1 MISSNTHAITTK
13 SLTGDGPARWY
24 RPGGVLP
31 VAHCVQGPFNCIAR
45 NVPVP
50 AVMACVM
57 LYGVARV
64 APAVIAKIVRALV
77 ISALGATLGALA
89 VLLSYD
95 LSPALVLEMDR
106 PVSAAVNG
114 LYGEERVER
123 ETFAWTGKVATL
135 TLQGL
140 DRHAAWSCVIRL
152 RGARADV
159 STLPE
164 VILAIDGVVGTRHQ
178 TSNDFADV
186 RLDLPPADR
195 PGAIVTLAVS
205 NTFVPPGDP
214 RTLGVIVD
222 RWTCAPVNA
231 GWVWAPRRAVGAAA
245 VAGAVFGL
253 AMVVVGAST
262 WATIGL
268 LAAMAALMA
277 IPLSWDL
284 GPFGAYPRVAWRLAL
299 GLAVALAASAAG
311 TRWRLGRPL
320 SGPARFVLCFTAI
333 ALVLKLLA
341 LMHPSKLIIDAV
353 FHAHRVQWILDGRWF
368 FTQPMPSG
376 VRFPY
381 AIGLYV
387 FAAPWTLITG
397 DFVTL
402 LRLIVTISEAAGGL
416 LLYALIRRFWDDR
429 PAGAVAAVLF
439 MLVPRTFE
447 IVGNANM
454 TNAFGQ
460 SAAFA
465 VLGAATVWTLRWR
478 QWTSWTGFMLLTA
491 GALLCHISTFTLL
504 GAILLSLVVAYRLIG
519 GRDLRSPALSILTA
533 MGVAAMLAVA
543 VYYGHFGA
551 AYRSAAR
558 VQAAVDA
565 GAAAALPAPLTT
577 KVADAARLTVAA
589 VGWPMLL
596 LATPGAFLLWR
607 ARRRDRFTL
616 ALVALAATFVVFS
629 MSVILAPVDQS
640 FQRYAAEFFS
650 RVTLATY
657 PVVVTCAAVGSL
669 AAWRAGGLWRMLGA
683 VAMAG
688 TVVVGVREWVQWLR

>member
-1 MISSNTHAITTK
+1 M
-13 SLTGDGPARWY
+13 RY
-24 RPGGVLP
+24 RVT
-31 VAHCVQGPFNCIAR
+31 
-45 NVPVP
+45 
-50 AVMACVM
+50 
-57 LYGVARV
+57 RV

-77 ISALGATLGALA
+77 ISALGAVLGALA
-89 VLLSYD
+89 VLLGYAWN
-95 LSPALVLEMDR
+95 PALVLEMDR
-106 PVSAAVNG
+106 PVSAAATG
-114 LYGEERVER
+114 FYGEERVER
-123 ETFAWTGKVATL
+123 ETFAWTGKAATL
-135 TLQGL
+135 TLPGL
-140 DRHAAWSCVIRL
+140 DRRVAWTCVVRL

-178 TSNDFADV
+178 TSNDFAGV

-205 NTFVPPGDP
+205 NTFIPPGDP

-222 RWTCAPVNA
+222 RWTCTPVSA
-231 GWVWAPRRAVGAAA
+231 GWVQAPRRIVGAAA
-245 VAGAVFGL
+245 MAGAVFGL
-253 AMVVVGAST
+253 AMVAVGAST
-262 WATIGL
+262 WAAIGL
-268 LAAMAALMA
+268 LAAMTALMA

-284 GPFGAYPRVAWRLAL
+284 GPFGHYPGVAWRLAL
-299 GLAVALAASAAG
+299 GLAVALAAVAAG

-333 ALVLKLLA
+333 ALFLKLLV
-341 LMHPSKLIIDAV
+341 LLHPSKLIIDAV

-387 FAAPWTLITG
+387 FAAPWTLITD

-402 LRLIVTISEAAGGL
+402 LRLIVTMAEAAGGI

-439 MLVPRTFE
+439 TLVPRTFE

-460 SAAFA
+460 SVAFA
-465 VLGAATVWTLRWR
+465 VLGAATVWTLRWG
-478 QWTSWTGFMLLTA
+478 QWKSWTGFMLLTA

-504 GAILLSLVVAYRLIG
+504 GAILLSLVVAYRLFG

-533 MGVAAMLAVA
+533 LGAAAMLAVV
-543 VYYGHFGA
+543 VYYGHFGD

-558 VQAAVDA
+558 VQAA
-565 GAAAALPAPLTT
+565 
-577 KVADAARLTVAA
+577 
-589 VGWPMLL
+589 
-596 LATPGAFLLWR
+596 
-607 ARRRDRFTL
+607 
-616 ALVALAATFVVFS
+616 
-629 MSVILAPVDQS
+629 
-640 FQRYAAEFFS
+640 
-650 RVTLATY
+650 
-657 PVVVTCAAVGSL
+657 
-669 AAWRAGGLWRMLGA
+669 
-683 VAMAG
+683 
-688 TVVVGVREWVQWLR
+688 